1 MNCRFC
7 SKQYSRVFY
16 LKRHEACCQLLHS
29 NSQQRKQALEESE
42 DVPSPLDTYILLQE
56 AVNRLK
62 TLEDRITKLER
73 NAPISKKKGIQLMLE
88 SKVKPNQCLEY
99 WLSNIN
105 ISQQALQSSFDGD
118 FAIVIANELIN
129 YIEKHSEDIP
139 LAVSGRKESAL
150 YGFID
155 DKWCELNS
163 KQIKDLYLSLS
174 SKMFTLFKKWQDDL
188 GDDIYSESGSRLYH
202 KGVQTIMTGSQCKSN
217 DLSRFRSTIQSNF
230 PHEKRI

>member
-7 SKQYSRVFY
+7 SKEYSRAFY

-42 DVPSPLDTYILLQE
+42 DVPSPLDTYVLLQE
-56 AVNRLK
+56 TVNRIK
-62 TLEDRITKLER
+62 ILENRITKLER
-73 NAPISKKKGIQLMLE
+73 NAPMSKKKGIQLILD
-88 SKVKPNQCLEY
+88 SKVKPIQTLEV
-99 WLSNIN
+99 WISNVN
-105 ISQQALQSSFDGD
+105 ISPQALQESFEGD
-118 FAIVIANELIN
+118 FATVIANELIN
-129 YIEKHSEDIP
+129 CIENQSGDIP

-155 DKWCELNS
+155 EKWCELNT
-163 KQIKDLYLSLS
+163 KQIKDIYSSLS

-188 GDDIYSESGSRLYH
+188 GDNIYSESGSRLYH
-202 KGVQTIMTGSQCKSN
+202 KGVQTIMTGSQCKSI

-230 PHEKRI
+230 PHERRI